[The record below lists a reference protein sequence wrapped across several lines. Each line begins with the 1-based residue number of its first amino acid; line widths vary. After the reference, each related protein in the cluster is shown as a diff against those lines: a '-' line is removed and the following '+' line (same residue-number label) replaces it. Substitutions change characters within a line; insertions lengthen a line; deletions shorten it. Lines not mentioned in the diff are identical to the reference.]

1 MDISNISGY
10 VDAVRSNAMNSDAA
24 KKLQDRLNSVSTA
37 DAEDEKMKEVC
48 KEFEAYFIEQIYKE
62 MWNTVPKE
70 EKQDAALGQLT
81 DYFRDMYTQELAKQT
96 AEQESLGIAQQ
107 LYEAMKRSYEI

>member
-10 VDAVRSNAMNSDAA
+10 IDAVKGNAKTQDTV
-24 KKLQDRLNSVSTA
+24 KRLQDKLNEASTS
-37 DAEDEKMKEVC
+37 DAEDKKMKEVC

-107 LYEAMKRSYEI
+107 LYEAMKRDYEI